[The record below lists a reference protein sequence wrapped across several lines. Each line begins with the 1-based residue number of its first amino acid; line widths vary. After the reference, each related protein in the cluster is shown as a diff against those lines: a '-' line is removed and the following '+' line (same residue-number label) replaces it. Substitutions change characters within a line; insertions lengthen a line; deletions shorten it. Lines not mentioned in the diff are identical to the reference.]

1 MKRKLITGL
10 FILAAFLLQSTV
22 FSSLTFADIRPNL
35 LIVVTASFGFM
46 RGEKGGMAGGFAW
59 GLFMAVFWA
68 GLAGFYALIYTVIGY
83 LNGTFHRLFFDDDIK
98 FPLILIGVSDLV
110 YGLAVYV
117 CLFMLHGEFIFSYF
131 LGHVILP
138 ELVYTI
144 LVTLILYQI
153 ILHVNRRLEAEEQRS
168 ASRFV

>member
-1 MKRKLITGL
+1 MNSNETKAHYRP
-10 FILAAFLLQSTV
+10 V
-22 FSSLTFADIRPNL
+22 YFSCVSPAVYRIQQPDF
-35 LIVVTASFGFM
+35 
-46 RGEKGGMAGGFAW
+46 RGYPAESSNCGDG
-59 GLFMAVFWA
+59 VFWIYA
-68 GLAGFYALIYTVIGY
+68 GRKGRYGSWLCQRTFYGFVLPGFYALIYTVIGY
-83 LNGTFHRLFFDDDIK
+83 LNGTFHRMFFDDDIK

-168 ASRFV
+168 ASKFV